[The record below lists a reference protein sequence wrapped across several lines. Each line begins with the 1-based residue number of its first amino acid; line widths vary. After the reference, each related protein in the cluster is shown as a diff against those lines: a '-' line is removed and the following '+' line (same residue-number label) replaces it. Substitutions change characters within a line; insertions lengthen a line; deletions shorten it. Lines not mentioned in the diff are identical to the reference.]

1 MLTPLLASLIALNN
15 PMDCEF
21 ATKLI
26 NNIGQSVEARLE
38 LIELIQLNSEEGC
51 FPENAQVD

>member
-1 MLTPLLASLIALNN
+1 
-15 PMDCEF
+15 MDCEF